1 MSIAAASIDVSSVGV
16 TYNNG
21 VQAISNVS
29 FSLSGGTI
37 CGLVGIN
44 GGGKSTLFKCLMGL
58 LKLTEGHINISG
70 FSVNKALKN
79 NQVAYVPQSE
89 DIDWDF
95 PILVKDVV
103 LQGRYNHMGFLRKA
117 SKTDLDIIQQAMLKM
132 GIENLQNRQ
141 IGELSGGQKKR
152 VFLARALA
160 QQSKII
166 LLDEPFTGVD
176 FTTEE
181 VIINLL
187 RELKESGHLILV
199 STHNLGVVPDYCNE
213 VIFINRQVIAA
224 GNIKETFTQY
234 NLERTFGGI
243 LKQVGILG
251 QTLHDDDDDRAVT
264 IFSDHEKPAV
274 FYGSKESDRPVIIS
288 QAPSEQVKRAKRC

>member
-1 MSIAAASIDVSSVGV
+1 MTETVNINVSSVGV

-21 VQAISNVS
+21 VEAITDVS

-37 CGLVGIN
+37 CALVGIN

-58 LKLTEGHINISG
+58 VKTTDGDIQISG
-70 FSVNKALKN
+70 RPVNQALKF
-79 NQVAYVPQSE
+79 NQIAYVPQSE
-89 DIDWDF
+89 DIDWNF

-103 LQGRYNHMGFLRKA
+103 LQGRYGHMGFFRRPGSDDLA
-117 SKTDLDIIQQAMLKM
+117 SIERSMRKM
-132 GIENLQNRQ
+132 GIFELKDRQ

-160 QQSKII
+160 QESKII

-181 VIINLL
+181 AIIALL
-187 RELKESGHLILV
+187 RELRDAGHLVLV
-199 STHNLGVVPDYCNE
+199 STHNLGVVPDYCDD
-213 VIFINRQVIAA
+213 VIFINRRIIAA
-224 GNIKETFTQY
+224 GKTSNTFTQQ
-234 NLERTFGGI
+234 NLEATFGGV

-251 QTLHDDDDDRAVT
+251 KTLHNDNDDRGIT
-264 IFSDHEKPAV
+264 ILSDHEKPAV
-274 FYGSKESDRPVIIS
+274 FYGSGMKPSQIITDN
-288 QAPSEQVKRAKRC
+288 QKSEDDIC

>member
-1 MSIAAASIDVSSVGV
+1 MKLTTSIDVSSVGV

-21 VQAISNVS
+21 VQAITNVN
-29 FSLSGGTI
+29 FSLAAGTI

-58 LKLTEGHINISG
+58 IKLSEGEISISG
-70 FSVNKALKN
+70 FPVNQALKK
-79 NQVAYVPQSE
+79 NQIAYVPQSE
-89 DIDWDF
+89 DIDWNF

-103 LQGRYNHMGFLRKA
+103 LQGRYSHMGFLRKA
-117 SKTDLDIIQQAMLKM
+117 SKLDNQVIEQAMTKM
-132 GIENLQNRQ
+132 GIIDLKNRQ

-152 VFLARALA
+152 VFLARAIA

-187 RELKESGHLILV
+187 RELRDSGHLILV

-213 VIFINRQVIAA
+213 VIFINRTVIAA
-224 GNIKETFTQY
+224 GETKQTFTQY
-234 NLERTFGGI
+234 NLEKTFGGV

-264 IFSDHEKPAV
+264 IISDHEKPAV
-274 FYGSKESDRPVIIS
+274 FYGARESTDSIIIS
-288 QAPSEQVKRAKRC
+288 QSSSQQ